1 MTEDPIRMS
10 RDEMIDTLKG
20 LVFGTFDRTTAKER
34 EALDMAIKALEQ
46 EQKQKTGKWII
57 DNEYMDRRKMYHYSV
72 HCSNCGFRGDYSTDE
87 EGSVMSNFCP
97 NCGARMIES
106 QESEE

>member
-1 MTEDPIRMS
+1 MS
-10 RDEMIDTLKG
+10 REELINKLKYTMEKHEHD
-20 LVFGTFDRTTAKER
+20 VVHTFGTNISLMCKDV
-34 EALDMAIKALEQ
+34 LDYLEQ
-46 EQKQKTGKWII
+46 EQKTGKWII

-106 QESEE
+106 QESEG